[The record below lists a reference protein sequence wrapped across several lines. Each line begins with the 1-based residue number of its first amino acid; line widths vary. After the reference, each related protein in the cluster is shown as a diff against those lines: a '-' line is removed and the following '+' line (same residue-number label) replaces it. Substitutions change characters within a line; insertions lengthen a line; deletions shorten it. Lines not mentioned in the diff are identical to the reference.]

1 MPKSC
6 RHLALQFDFC
16 SRTKEIMLI
25 LSEIIGFYVSLATL
39 SCPVMSDSVV
49 DIKLD
54 LSRRAEVSQEQPDW
68 ISGEVWTRH
77 CLHHH
82 VVVTGGSVFLRI
94 MARQSSNSRQVTLF
108 LKNESAQPMTVRLLS
123 PGAAWKFTGWGR
135 QVDAE
140 EADAGFIWRT
150 EPSMPLP
157 LPREMVLEPSRLT
170 MAQITDLTPVTAQP
184 DDGQY

>member
-1 MPKSC
+1 M
-6 RHLALQFDFC
+6 
-16 SRTKEIMLI
+16 
-25 LSEIIGFYVSLATL
+25 
-39 SCPVMSDSVV
+39 
-49 DIKLD
+49 
-54 LSRRAEVSQEQPDW
+54 
-68 ISGEVWTRH
+68 
-77 CLHHH
+77 
-82 VVVTGGSVFLRI
+82 RI

-108 LKNESAQPMTVRLLS
+108 LKNESAQPMTVRLPS
-123 PGAAWKFTGWGR
+123 PGAAWKFTGWGQ